1 MLQKIIPDLVPDL
14 RALPET
20 FEDIDMGPLAGFMP
34 MIYVKTLA
42 CNGSYQGSN
51 VNPVETRQSRAA
63 AEYIRRAKYIDAQL
77 GTPAGEEGPMTA
89 EMKTYGSPPEQVP
102 APVVG
107 AFGEMPSDMY
117 ALADVIAA
125 AKTADHLQFF
135 KGSEKKFR
143 GMFRQRL
150 IRDWGHAAHFGWARL
165 LHDFWRDRA
174 PCH

>member
-1 MLQKIIPDLVPDL
+1 MFTHITQLLNMDDLGPAKKRVLQKIIPDLVPDF

-20 FEDIDMGPLAGFMP
+20 FEDIDMGSLARFRP
-34 MIYVKTLA
+34 MVDVKTLA

-63 AEYIRRAKYIDAQL
+63 AEYTRRAKDIDAKL

-89 EMKTYGSPPEQVP
+89 EMKTYGSPPGQVL

-107 AFGEMPSDMY
+107 AFGEMSSDMY

-135 KGSEKKFR
+135 KDSAKEFR
-143 GMFRQRL
+143 GMFRQ
-150 IRDWGHAAHFGWARL
+150 
-165 LHDFWRDRA
+165 
-174 PCH
+174 